1 MSKSSIRFLT
11 LVIATTLAGASLAT
25 PAWSE
30 VSHRQHVKKHR
41 MQVSHGFSRARSP
54 DRAWAAVRPPGQ
66 AALACPRVGRSF
78 ECDRWPPPID
88 EDPDRVIS
96 GSSGD

>member
-1 MSKSSIRFLT
+1 MRKSSIRLLT
-11 LVIATTLAGASLAT
+11 LAIATTLAGASLAT

-30 VSHRQHVKKHR
+30 VSHRQHVKKHS
-41 MQVSHGFSRARSP
+41 MHVSHGFSHGRPAG
-54 DRAWAAVRPPGQ
+54 RAWAAVRSPGE

-78 ECDRWPPPID
+78 ECDRWPPPIN

>member
-1 MSKSSIRFLT
+1 MRQSAIRLSM
-11 LVIATTLAGASLAT
+11 LVITTMMVGAATIT
-25 PAWSE
+25 PVRSE
-30 VSHRQHVKKHR
+30 VHHGKQIKKHR
-41 MQVSHGFSRARSP
+41 MHVSHGFSHGRT
-54 DRAWAAVRPPGQ
+54 DRAWAAVRSPGQ